1 MQAQSPTQP
10 LLLHVGSF
18 GTQLPLSSPQFP
30 NAAGG
35 RGRRDVPLIL
45 PRAAP
50 AQPAQ
55 PQQQA
60 QQHNHSAQPA
70 EQPQLRPATAP
81 SGAPTGSQLGRSGR
95 GARAAAVANGGQL
108 LPPGAAGAAGG
119 GPATAHSPDRTP
131 ASPSAPVRDVH
142 AAAAAVYDQLLGSL
156 ERDAAAAGLPGD
168 APRSPPRPP
177 LPDPTIPDIPDA
189 GSGAP
194 GDLAA
199 ASAAAAATATA
210 SAPETGAAS
219 SVPLQLANGGQPHQ
233 SAASG
238 ASVGPATLQSAAVY
252 AAGMDAAQPQQ
263 HLETQPAAQPAA
275 AAQSQPAANS
285 SAAGSPPTAS
295 APSGN
300 APAAAGNGAA
310 EAAVGVPGA
319 AAAAQP
325 PRAAPA
331 LLMPVLP
338 LPEPSLAAAAA
349 EAGPASVR
357 I

>member
-10 LLLHVGSF
+10 LLLHVGCV

-35 RGRRDVPLIL
+35 RGRRDIPLIL

-50 AQPAQ
+50 AQPVQ

-81 SGAPTGSQLGRSGR
+81 SGAPTGSQLGRSGS

-108 LPPGAAGAAGG
+108 LPSGADGAAGG
-119 GPATAHSPDRTP
+119 GPAMAHSPNRTP
-131 ASPSAPVRDVH
+131 ASPSAP
-142 AAAAAVYDQLLGSL
+142 AT
-156 ERDAAAAGLPGD
+156 D

-199 ASAAAAATATA
+199 ASAAAATATA
-210 SAPETGAAS
+210 SAPETGAAP
-219 SVPLQLANGGQPHQ
+219 SVPLQLANDGQPHQ
-233 SAASG
+233 SAGSG
-238 ASVGPATLQSAAVY
+238 ASVGPATLQLAAIY
-252 AAGMDAAQPQQ
+252 GADMDAAQLQQ

-275 AAQSQPAANS
+275 AAQSQPAANY

-357 I
+357 T